1 MTDCLKYVHYLLGAA
16 ELMGSESSKPAET
29 GWVGGSWNHSS
40 GDGVTSN
47 FWGAASWV
55 FWVSGSGCSSLQGIC
70 TPSSRSRVFSFCWSL
85 TILQGTF
92 FTSGWCL
99 PTYNQNYNIHVISP
113 SATSLT
119 EWFFCT
125 AFKGFQHSK
134 LFFYQTALKLGTNV
148 SCASKFTAHHRP
160 WFYNWAWTWMK
171 LIGLHKSNRC
181 WNIEQWFIK
190 VDKPKI
196 SAFRVT

>member
-1 MTDCLKYVHYLLGAA
+1 MAQVEANRLLMTDCLKYVHYLLGAA
-16 ELMGSESSKPAET
+16 ELGVLQDSRDRL
-29 GWVGGSWNHSS
+29 GGRELKSQLRWWGDRSNSW
-40 GDGVTSN
+40 GT
-47 FWGAASWV
+47 ASWV

-92 FTSGWCL
+92 FTYGWCL

-134 LFFYQTALKLGTNV
+134 LFFYQTALKL
-148 SCASKFTAHHRP
+148 AQ
-160 WFYNWAWTWMK
+160 M
-171 LIGLHKSNRC
+171 
-181 WNIEQWFIK
+181 
-190 VDKPKI
+190 
-196 SAFRVT
+196 FRVLPNLQHITGLGFITGLKPEWN